1 MIQIKTLFGKWIEVT
16 KEQAKKYISMRL
28 YNIACKH
35 KKDTINYINE
45 NILKGIKFE
54 ELFLKEELSPVVL
67 NLIYNNEES
76 DK

>member
-1 MIQIKTLFGKWIEVT
+1 MIQTKTLFGEWIEVN
-16 KEQAKKYISMRL
+16 KEQAKKCISIRL
-28 YNIACKH
+28 YNLACKY

-45 NILKGIKFE
+45 NILKGIKCE
-54 ELFLKEELSPVVL
+54 ELLLKEELSPIVL